1 MAKPKCNVDVWDLA
15 YQELLVEA
23 HAQDTQVVAQEN
35 CEDIF
40 VTGDVILANNKKKY
54 EIKN

>member
-15 YQELLVEA
+15 YQELLVLA

-40 VTGDVILANNKKKY
+40 VTGATILDNNYKKY
-54 EIKN
+54 EIKK